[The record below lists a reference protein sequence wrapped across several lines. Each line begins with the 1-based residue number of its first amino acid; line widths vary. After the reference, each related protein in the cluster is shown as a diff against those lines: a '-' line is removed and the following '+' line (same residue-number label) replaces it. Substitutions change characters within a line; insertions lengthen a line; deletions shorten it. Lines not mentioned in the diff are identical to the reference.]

1 MAGDPPASSNV
12 WGYLAFQRALEEAK
26 SSDVVKSDLDVEVF
40 LRGFLA
46 AWDLMAQAVEEGRRW
61 PPADW

>member
-12 WGYLAFQRALEEAK
+12 WGYLAFLRALEEAK
-26 SSDVVKSDLDVEVF
+26 SSGVVKTDFDVEVF

-46 AWDLMAQAVEEGRRW
+46 AWDQMALAVEQGRRW
-61 PPADW
+61 PPNDW